1 MIGMGRAIMSTTLTL
16 QQRLGYYAELI
27 RINRPIGIYLLLWPT
42 LWALWIAAEG
52 VPSLGILV
60 VFVLGVTLMRS
71 AGCAINDYADRHL
84 DKHVKR
90 TQQRPLTAGHISAK
104 EAIAVFI
111 ALAFIAFLLVLQLNL
126 ATILLSTGA
135 LLLAASYPFMKRYH
149 ALPQV
154 HLGAAFAWAIPM
166 AFTAINGEAPP
177 LAAWLL
183 FFATLLWTVAYD
195 TYYAMVDRDDDIKVG
210 IKSSAI
216 LFGNYDRTIILLC
229 QGIMLVLLLGLGVL
243 LQLGISFYFSLIVV
257 AGLFAWQHYITKD
270 YQREQCLQAF
280 LNNNWVGLVIFVG
293 IGLNYL

>member
-1 MIGMGRAIMSTTLTL
+1 MSTTLTL

-60 VFVLGVTLMRS
+60 VFVLGVALMRS

-111 ALAFIAFLLVLQLNL
+111 TLALIAFLLVLQLNL

-216 LFGNYDRTIILLC
+216 LFGDYDRTIILLC

-243 LQLGISFYFSLIVV
+243 LQLGISFYFSLMIV
-257 AGLFAWQHYITKD
+257 AGLFAWQHHITKA

-280 LNNNWVGLVIFVG
+280 LNNNWVGLIIFVG
-293 IGLNYL
+293 IGLNYI

>member
-1 MIGMGRAIMSTTLTL
+1 MSTTLTL

-60 VFVLGVTLMRS
+60 VFVLGVALMRS

-111 ALAFIAFLLVLQLNL
+111 TLALIAFLLVLQLNL

-216 LFGNYDRTIILLC
+216 LFGDYDRTIILLC
-229 QGIMLVLLLGLGVL
+229 QGIMLVLLLSLGVL
-243 LQLGISFYFSLIVV
+243 LQLGISFYFSLMIV
-257 AGLFAWQHYITKD
+257 AGLFAWQHHITKA

-280 LNNNWVGLVIFVG
+280 LNNNWVGLIIFVG
-293 IGLNYL
+293 IGLNYI

>member
-1 MIGMGRAIMSTTLTL
+1 MSTTLTL

-229 QGIMLVLLLGLGVL
+229 QGIMLILLLGLGVL

>member
-1 MIGMGRAIMSTTLTL
+1 MSTTLTL

-60 VFVLGVTLMRS
+60 VFVLGVALMRS

-111 ALAFIAFLLVLQLNL
+111 TLALIAFLLVLQLNL

-216 LFGNYDRTIILLC
+216 LFGDYDRSIILLC

-243 LQLGISFYFSLIVV
+243 LQLGISFYFSLMIV
-257 AGLFAWQHYITKD
+257 AGLFAWQHHITKA

-280 LNNNWVGLVIFVG
+280 LNNNWVGLIIFVG
-293 IGLNYL
+293 IGLNYI

>member
-1 MIGMGRAIMSTTLTL
+1 MSSTLTL
-16 QQRLGYYAELI
+16 QRRLGYYAELV
-27 RINRPIGIYLLLWPT
+27 RLNRPIGIYLLLWPT

-52 VPSLGILV
+52 IPPWDVLV
-60 VFVLGVTLMRS
+60 IFAAGVALMRS

-90 TQQRPLTAGHISAK
+90 TQQRPLTAGYISAK
-104 EAIAVFI
+104 EAIGVFVV
-111 ALAFIAFLLVLQLNL
+111 LSLVAFVLVLQLNL

-166 AFTAINGEAPP
+166 AFTAVKGDAPP

-183 FFATLLWTVAYD
+183 FFATLLWTLAYD
-195 TYYAMVDRDDDIKVG
+195 TYYAMVDRDDDVKIG

-216 LFGNYDRTIILLC
+216 LFGRFDRRVILLC
-229 QGIMLVLLLGLGVL
+229 QALTLFLLVGLGLLLALGWT
-243 LQLGISFYFSLIVV
+243 FYLSLVMV
-257 AGLFAWQHYITKD
+257 AGLFAWQYHHSRN
-270 YQREQCLQAF
+270 YQREQCLEAF
-280 LNNNWVGLVIFVG
+280 LNNNWVGLVVFVG

>member
-1 MIGMGRAIMSTTLTL
+1 MSTTLTL

-60 VFVLGVTLMRS
+60 VFVLGVALMRS

-111 ALAFIAFLLVLQLNL
+111 TLALIAFLLVLQLNI

-216 LFGNYDRTIILLC
+216 LFGDYDRTIILLC

-243 LQLGISFYFSLIVV
+243 LQLGISFYFSLMLVT
-257 AGLFAWQHYITKD
+257 GLFAWQHHITKA

-280 LNNNWVGLVIFVG
+280 LNNNWVGLIIFVG
-293 IGLNYL
+293 IGLNYI

>member
-1 MIGMGRAIMSTTLTL
+1 MSTTLTL

-60 VFVLGVTLMRS
+60 VFVLGVALMRS

-111 ALAFIAFLLVLQLNL
+111 TLALIAFLLVLQLNL

-216 LFGNYDRTIILLC
+216 LFGDYDRTIILLC
-229 QGIMLVLLLGLGVL
+229 QGIMLALLLGLGVL
-243 LQLGISFYFSLIVV
+243 LQLGISFYFSLMIV
-257 AGLFAWQHYITKD
+257 AGLFAWQHHITKA

-280 LNNNWVGLVIFVG
+280 LNNNWVGLIIFVG
-293 IGLNYL
+293 IGLNYI

>member
-1 MIGMGRAIMSTTLTL
+1 MSTTLTL
-16 QQRLGYYAELI
+16 QKRLGYYAELI

-229 QGIMLVLLLGLGVL
+229 QGIMLALLLGLGVL

-293 IGLNYL
+293 IGLDYL